1 MSSAFLGKVID
12 NYRILENLGI
22 GGMGIV
28 FKAIHI
34 KLEKLFALKMI
45 APSLVMNES
54 FIKRFQTEARAL
66 AKFEDP
72 NIVKVYDLRSADD
85 QWFIVMEYVD
95 GIHLLDKIKKEGAM
109 DWQEALPILKQVLTA
124 IGHAHDTGIVHRDIK
139 PNNIMITKDGTAKIT
154 DFGLA
159 KDQSSLTHTMTVS
172 SGGTLYYMSPE
183 HVKGLSFTDKR
194 SDIYSIGMTFYEIIA
209 GCVPFKKMNSD
220 FEIREA
226 IMRKEF
232 VKPSSFNP
240 AIPADLESI
249 IMKSIAKNPN
259 ARYQTTQEMLEAII
273 RFETNYTTKKPVN
286 KTSKESSHKRL
297 QIQSRITHVANY
309 LSNILKK
316 YLPKKYRLGVV
327 SFILLTMLIL
337 YAAFFTSTN
346 KSTEKI
352 LTSGL
357 TIFSDPPEALVYLNG
372 DSLGQTP
379 LQDLNLPSAHY
390 SMSVVKKNYQTIDT
404 TIFLSSG
411 NHHQMDFLL
420 QKTVITPPPVA
431 SEKSPPP
438 KKVKPRSSFASLTIR
453 SNPSQAT
460 IWLNGQIKGQ
470 TPLHLSNIKPGEYQL
485 EVGKEGYGTYKQ
497 KISLKARENMI
508 IRPKLKLM
516 TGSLIVVKEPHTAR
530 IKLNGKYIAD
540 LDYPIDQIPI
550 GKYQLEITASGY
562 TTFNKDITITPDKVD
577 TIYATLVRLEGE
589 LSILVRPWGSIYI
602 NEQLHKSS
610 ADTRYKIILPVG
622 QFEIKAIHPTLG
634 TWKRSVK
641 IQPEKVVDLTVDF
654 NRKIKMQVEAVDQA
668 GNPVYAEIF
677 LDNQNTGKS
686 TPEKI
691 DVRPGVHRLMVRKD
705 GYFTPNGEREI
716 MVDEHL
722 RDTQTF
728 ILNEIK

>member
-1 MSSAFLGKVID
+1 MSSSFLGKVID

-45 APSLVMNES
+45 APSLVMNEN

-72 NIVKVYDLRSADD
+72 NIVKVYDLRSVDD
-85 QWFIVMEYVD
+85 HWFIVMEYVD

-109 DWQEALPILKQVLTA
+109 DWQQVLLILKQVLTA
-124 IGHAHDTGIVHRDIK
+124 IGHAHDAGIVHRDIK
-139 PNNIMITKDGTAKIT
+139 PNNIMITKDGTVKIT

-159 KDQSSLTHTMTVS
+159 KDQSSLTQTMTVA

-183 HVKGLSFTDKR
+183 HVKGFSFTDKR
-194 SDIYSIGMTFYEIIA
+194 SDIYSIGITFYEMIT

-240 AIPADLESI
+240 NIPAELESI

-259 ARYQTTQEMLEAII
+259 ARFQTTKEMLETII
-273 RFETNYTTKKPVN
+273 RFETTDTSEKSVH
-286 KTSKESSHKRL
+286 KTPKESSDKRL
-297 QIQSRITHVANY
+297 HIQRKIVYVADY
-309 LSNILKK
+309 LSVISNK
-316 YLPKKYRLGVV
+316 YLPTKYRVGIVF
-327 SFILLTMLIL
+327 FILLTMLII
-337 YAAFFTSTN
+337 YATFSSSNN
-346 KSTEKI
+346 KSTENI
-352 LTSGL
+352 LTSSL
-357 TIFSDPPEALVYLNG
+357 TIFSNPPEALVYLNG

-379 LQDLNLPSAHY
+379 LQDLNLPTDHY
-390 SMSVVKKNYQTIDT
+390 SMSIVKKDYHTIDT
-404 TIFLSSG
+404 TIFLSAG
-411 NHHQMDFLL
+411 NPLQLDFLL
-420 QKTVITPPPVA
+420 QEIVITPPPIA
-431 SEKSPPP
+431 SEKPPPP
-438 KKVKPRSSFASLTIR
+438 KKVKPKPSFASLTIR
-453 SNPSQAT
+453 SNPSKVT

-470 TPLHLSNIKPGEYQL
+470 TPLQLSNIKPGEYQL
-485 EVGKEGYGTYKQ
+485 KAGKENYETYKQ
-497 KISLKARENMI
+497 KVSLRARENMVI
-508 IRPKLKLM
+508 TPKLKLK
-516 TGSLIVVKEPHTAR
+516 TGSLIVVKEPHSAR
-530 IKLNGKYIAD
+530 IRLNGKYMED
-540 LDYPIDQIPI
+540 LDYPINQIPI
-550 GKYQLEITASGY
+550 GTYQLEITASGY
-562 TTFNKDITITPDKVD
+562 ATFNKAITITPDKVD
-577 TIYATLVRLEGE
+577 TIYATLKRLEGE
-589 LSILVRPWGSIYI
+589 LSVLVRPWGSIYI

-610 ADTRYKIILPVG
+610 ADTKYKISLPVA
-622 QFEIKAIHPTLG
+622 QYEIKVIHPTLG

-641 IQPEKVVDLTVDF
+641 IQPEKVADLTVDF
-654 NRKIKMQVEAVDQA
+654 NQKIKMQVDAIDQA

-686 TPEKI
+686 TPETI
-691 DVRPGVHRLMVRKD
+691 DVRLGFHRLMVKKD
-705 GYFTPNGEREI
+705 GYLTSNGEREI